1 MPTNSNW
8 EFDDANPRTSEN
20 QDALMK
26 KAQMAVAEARMVVP
40 GLQALFGFQM
50 MSIFNARFE
59 MLSYRSQLLH
69 LLALFPTTLSIALI
83 MTPAAYHRIVEPE
96 TGSEFFVRLTS
107 TLIATA
113 MVPLMISLTLDVYVV
128 ANLVVRSQILSA
140 AIATLVFVTF
150 GGLWF
155 AYPFSKRK
163 SLYSP
168 RADESL

>member
-1 MPTNSNW
+1 
-8 EFDDANPRTSEN
+8 
-20 QDALMK
+20 
-26 KAQMAVAEARMVVP
+26 MVVP

-59 MLSYRSQLLH
+59 MLSSRSQLLH
-69 LLALFPTTLSIALI
+69 LLALFLTTLSIGLI

-128 ANLVVRSQILSA
+128 ANLVAQRPITSA
-140 AIATLVFVTF
+140 AMAILVFVTF

-155 AYPFSKRK
+155 G
-163 SLYSP
+163 
-168 RADESL
+168 